1 MGSKFTHIY
10 SVGVDLLIEGVLTCP
25 CNVCTTGAQVL
36 VGSWTRLWSKK
47 SLQTQISGICLL
59 IFELFEV
66 HSQITKLLARNVFI
80 CGGFCGVL
88 KSFRLARTFLVMFT
102 SVGSVF

>member
-25 CNVCTTGAQVL
+25 CNVCTSGAQVL
-36 VGSWTRLWSKK
+36 VGNWTRLWFKK
-47 SLQTQISGICLL
+47 SLQTLSCIYLL

-66 HSQITKLLARNVFI
+66 NSQITKLLARNVFI
-80 CGGFCGVL
+80 SAERSTWLLWCFEEP
-88 KSFRLARTFLVMFT
+88 
-102 SVGSVF
+102 